1 MKYIQLYDKGLTMKE
16 KLLTHF
22 DLLVAFVKLSLSDG
36 LVKTAKED
44 KRSAGIIVGIIV
56 LFVLILSMA
65 SGGDNAND
73 NSDTYSASS
82 SNKLDLL
89 ESDSMDLDKPL
100 GVFSYK
106 GLVGEKQYFDLSE
119 SRLKSFFIDDN
130 RRIGNFTVEVDRIIE
145 ITLPNLS
152 KVRDTGMPS
161 AKGGI
166 TFHYK
171 DPLNGGHW
179 SVNIIRVKDQKGER
193 YVMLRHQR
201 GKDIRESIVN
211 NLTYY

>member
-1 MKYIQLYDKGLTMKE
+1 MKE

-73 NSDTYSASS
+73 NANDNSDTYSASS

-100 GVFSYK
+100 GVFSYR
-106 GLVGEKQYFDLSE
+106 GLVGEIQYFDLSE
-119 SRLKSFFIDDN
+119 SRLKSFIIDDN
-130 RRIGNFTVEVDRIIE
+130 RRIGNFTVEIDRIIE
-145 ITLPNLS
+145 TTLPNLS
-152 KVRDTGMPS
+152 KVRDTGMPG
-161 AKGGI
+161 AKEGI

-179 SVNIIRVKDQKGER
+179 SVNIIRVKDQKGKR

-211 NLTYY
+211 TLTYY